1 LKKLELV
8 INIPIK
14 IQEKFIKQIQEVIDE
29 QGNTNM
35 GANYLITRAR
45 AVIVRI
51 VGRGSEY
58 YHHIEEIFSSNK
70 WSLQYKLSQIMS
82 SLKGLLQDLKSG
94 YLKSLSEIIH
104 DDIFSDFLDM
114 ASHLFQE
121 GYKDAA
127 AVIAGSTLEEHLRK
141 LCSKT
146 NIDIEIETPKGI
158 KHKPTD
164 RMNADLAK
172 HQIYTKGEQKQITAW
187 LDIRNNSA
195 HGKYDEYDENQVDLM
210 ITGIKDFFVKHPA

>member
-1 LKKLELV
+1 
-8 INIPIK
+8 
-14 IQEKFIKQIQEVIDE
+14 
-29 QGNTNM
+29 M

-51 VGRGSEY
+51 VGRDSEY
-58 YHHIEEIFSSNK
+58 YRHIEEIFSSNT
-70 WSLQYKLSQIMS
+70 WNLQYKLSQIMS

-104 DDIFSDFLDM
+104 DDIFSDFLEM
-114 ASHLFQE
+114 ANHLLQE

-141 LCSKT
+141 ICSKT

-195 HGKYDEYDENQVDLM
+195 HGKYDENQVDLM